1 MCQTRKGHRDQAR
14 SIAFSFDNRALVTGS
29 NDSIKVWSVESCKP
43 VRSIKT
49 EPVLCVAYCQG
60 DRQGLAGTKTGKI
73 LLIDIASA
81 EIIEEIDAH
90 EGEIWQV
97 KNSKK

>member
-1 MCQTRKGHRDQAR
+1 M
-14 SIAFSFDNRALVTGS
+14 
-29 NDSIKVWSVESCKP
+29 
-43 VRSIKT
+43 
-49 EPVLCVAYCQG
+49 
-60 DRQGLAGTKTGKI
+60 LAGTKTGKI

-97 KNSKK
+97 KNSKKYEGGREPQQLWL

>member
-1 MCQTRKGHRDQAR
+1 M
-14 SIAFSFDNRALVTGS
+14 
-29 NDSIKVWSVESCKP
+29 
-43 VRSIKT
+43 
-49 EPVLCVAYCQG
+49 
-60 DRQGLAGTKTGKI
+60 LAGTKTGKI